1 MSHALLASLNP
12 FMPRPTDPTPE
23 SRRMVQRML
32 EAIEAP
38 KVKNKRRQPV
48 RRPAMKK
55 R

>member
-1 MSHALLASLNP
+1 MSHALLASMNP

-38 KVKNKRRQPV
+38 KNRKPRRTAVKGRLF
-48 RRPAMKK
+48 KK